1 MAGTARPW
9 RAADP
14 INIRSQPRAGAAPQ
28 QGHPLSDS
36 DLRAFFLRCIE
47 ALNAH
52 EFDGMDEFINDRT
65 TLNGE
70 DAGELLRQL
79 TG

>member
-1 MAGTARPW
+1 M
-9 RAADP
+9 
-14 INIRSQPRAGAAPQ
+14 
-28 QGHPLSDS
+28 SDS